1 MDELLALTEINW
13 YQVAVGVI
21 TAFLFIKFIVTSYEW
36 IIKKTG
42 LETKKMRE
50 KREDHEMLVQTAQGL
65 SALQERHSHDETEF
79 REDLYKF
86 IHETRQENENL
97 RKEMRQYTQNRL
109 MDRDISIER
118 EKRLNSRI
126 DGMVELN
133 KSRDNVIEDIGNSLK
148 KLTGMFIEKEITD
161 IRFSILEFT
170 SSLSNGKEYNKEAYD
185 NIFRMYDKYERIL
198 EENNMENGLI
208 EESMEFIREMY
219 KEQLKKDFHK

>member
-50 KREDHEMLVQTAQGL
+50 KREDHEMIVQTTQGL

-79 REDLYKF
+79 RENLYQF
-86 IHETRQENENL
+86 IHETRLENENL

-109 MDRDISIER
+109 MDRDVSIER

-126 DGMVELN
+126 DSMVELN